1 MKKYIAQ
8 CLIIISLLITGTVAY
23 AQAPGVGSGNT
34 ARPGTGTGNVPVSPS
49 PSSSPVQ
56 KVSTLQNPIKVKN
69 IRDAIFLAVDIAI
82 YIGIIFATLAIIYV
96 GLKFILA
103 QGKPE
108 EISDLKSWFF
118 YIIIGLA
125 VLLSSKVI
133 VEIIKNT
140 LVDAGV
146 TKEEIWKPN

>member
-8 CLIIISLLITGTVAY
+8 FLIIISLLVGGSVY
-23 AQAPGVGSGNT
+23 AQTPGVGGGNNV
-34 ARPGTGTGNVPVSPS
+34 RPGTGTGNVPVSPS
-49 PSSSPVQ
+49 PSSSAPQ
-56 KVSTLQNPIKVKN
+56 KTVTLQNPIKVKN
-69 IRDAIFLAVDIAI
+69 IQDAIFLTVDIAI

-96 GLKFILA
+96 GFKFIMA
-103 QGKPE
+103 QGKSE
-108 EISDLKSWFF
+108 EISDLKSWFL

-125 VLLSSKVI
+125 ILLSSKII

>member
-1 MKKYIAQ
+1 MGKINNMKKYIAQ
-8 CLIIISLLITGTVAY
+8 FLIIISLLVGGSVYADTAGGSPAPAPKEVA
-23 AQAPGVGSGNT
+23 
-34 ARPGTGTGNVPVSPS
+34 
-49 PSSSPVQ
+49 
-56 KVSTLQNPIKVKN
+56 TLKNPIRVDS
-69 IRDAIFLAVDIAI
+69 IQDAIFLTVDIAI

-96 GLKFILA
+96 GFKFIMA

-108 EISDLKSWFF
+108 EISDLKSWFL

-125 VLLSSKVI
+125 ILLSSKII